1 MEVNMKTINLKE
13 IQEIDGKSCKIIYNT
28 GPGCYEVEVDGFA
41 SRQNLNYII
50 GKICKTNTET
60 FVIGLADELLFDDG
74 RVAEIIRYGFASYG
88 IKFDDETYDDIEY
101 LPASFKIM

>member
-1 MEVNMKTINLKE
+1 MKTINLKS
-13 IQEIDGKSCKIIYNT
+13 IKEIDGASCKVIYNT
-28 GPGCYEVEVDGFA
+28 GCGCYEVDIDGFA

-50 GKICKTNTET
+50 GKICKTDIET
-60 FVIGLADELLFDDG
+60 FTIGPADELLFDDG

-88 IKFDDETYDDIEY
+88 IKFNDETYDDIEY

>member
-1 MEVNMKTINLKE
+1 MKTINLKN
-13 IQEIDGKSCKIIYNT
+13 IKEIDGTSCKIVYNT
-28 GPGCYEVEVDGFA
+28 GCGCYEVDIDGFA

-50 GKICKTNTET
+50 GKICKTDIET
-60 FVIGLADELLFDDG
+60 FTIGPADELLFDDG

-88 IKFDDETYDDIEY
+88 IKFNDETYDDIEY

>member
-1 MEVNMKTINLKE
+1 MEVNMKTINLKN
-13 IQEIDGKSCKIIYNT
+13 IKEIDSKSCKIVYNT
-28 GPGCYEVEVDGFA
+28 GAGCYEVEVDGFA
-41 SRQNLNYII
+41 SRQSLNYII

-60 FVIGLADELLFDDG
+60 FIIGPADKLLFDDG

-101 LPASFKIM
+101 LPESFEIM

>member
-1 MEVNMKTINLKE
+1 MKTINLKN
-13 IQEIDGKSCKIIYNT
+13 IQSIDGTPCKVVYNT
-28 GPGCYEVEVDGFA
+28 GTGWYEIELDGLD

-50 GKICKTNTET
+50 GKICKTDKET
-60 FVIGLADELLFDDG
+60 FTIGPTDELLFDDG

-88 IKFDDETYDDIEY
+88 IKFEDETYDDIEC

>member
-1 MEVNMKTINLKE
+1 MKTINLKD
-13 IQEIDGKSCKIIYNT
+13 IQTVDGKSCKMIYNT
-28 GPGCYEVEVDGFA
+28 GAGWYEIEVDGFA
-41 SRQNLNYII
+41 SRQSLNYII

-60 FVIGLADELLFDDG
+60 FTIGPADELLFDDG

>member
-1 MEVNMKTINLKE
+1 MRTINLKD
-13 IQEIDGKSCKIIYNT
+13 IQEIDGVSCKIIYNT
-28 GPGCYEVEVDGFA
+28 GVGCYEVEVDGFA

-60 FVIGLADELLFDDG
+60 FAIGPADKLLFDDG